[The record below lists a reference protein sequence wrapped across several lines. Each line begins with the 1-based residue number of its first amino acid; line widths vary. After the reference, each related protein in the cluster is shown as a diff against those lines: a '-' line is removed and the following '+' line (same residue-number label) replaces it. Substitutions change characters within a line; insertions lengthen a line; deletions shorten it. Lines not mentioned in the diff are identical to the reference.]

1 MGASSQAAFSI
12 SNGEVTQAYAPWMSV
27 AQSSSYGHIR
37 RLQGRITILM
47 SAPGKA
53 IRLDLAEMIMTS
65 PASCSEQS

>member
-1 MGASSQAAFSI
+1 
-12 SNGEVTQAYAPWMSV
+12 MSV
-27 AQSSSYGHIR
+27 AQSSSYCHIR

-47 SAPGKA
+47 SALGKA